1 MDSKIAQA
9 RMPVQRAPALAL
21 FDIDG
26 TLVRRAGP
34 HHRQALEQAIRRVT
48 GYETTTDG
56 IPLFGMLDPGIVTEM
71 LRRAGAPR
79 RLARERMPAIIRRAE
94 EIYLRTCPV
103 LRTKTCPGVRP
114 LLRSL
119 ARRGIVLELVTGNLT
134 RIGWRKLERAGL
146 ARFFRFGAFGERAR
160 DRAGLVRLA
169 VAHARR
175 QGWIFKDAVVTLIGD
190 APADIEA
197 ARAGGVRSIAVATGL
212 VDAAELAR
220 YHPGRVLEDLRSLTP
235 EMLL

>member
-1 MDSKIAQA
+1 MCLQPAA
-9 RMPVQRAPALAL
+9 ALAL

-34 HHRQALEQAIRRVT
+34 HHRQALEEAIRRVT
-48 GYETTTDG
+48 GFQTTTDG
-56 IPLFGMLDPGIVTEM
+56 IPLFGMLDPDIIAEM

-79 RLARERMPAIIRRAE
+79 RVARERLPAIIRRAE
-94 EIYLRTCPV
+94 QIYLRTCPV

-119 ARRGIVLELVTGNLT
+119 ERRGIVMELVTGNLT

-146 ARFFRFGAFGERAR
+146 DRFFRFGAFGERAR

-175 QGWIFKDAVVTLIGD
+175 QRWIGPETAITLIGD
-190 APADIEA
+190 APADVEA
-197 ARAGGVRSIAVATGL
+197 AQASGVRSIAVATGL
-212 VDAAELAR
+212 VDAEALAAC
-220 YHPGRVLEDLRSLTP
+220 HPTRVLDDLRGLTP
-235 EMLL
+235 DLLL

>member
-1 MDSKIAQA
+1 
-9 RMPVQRAPALAL
+9 MPVHRAPALAL

-34 HHRQALEQAIRRVT
+34 HHRQALEEAIRRVT
-48 GYETTTDG
+48 GLATTTDG
-56 IPLFGMLDPGIVTEM
+56 IPLFGMLDPDIIAEM
-71 LRRAGAPR
+71 LRRTGAPR
-79 RLARERMPAIIRRAE
+79 RLARDRMGEIIRRAE
-94 EIYLRTCPV
+94 EIYMRTCPV

-119 ARRGIVLELVTGNLT
+119 ERCHIVMELVTGNLT

-146 ARFFRFGAFGERAR
+146 DRFFRFGAFGERAR
-160 DRAGLVRLA
+160 DRAGLAKLA

-175 QGWIFKDAVVTLIGD
+175 QGWIGPETAVTLIGD
-190 APADIEA
+190 APADVLA
-197 ARAGGVRSIAVATGL
+197 AQACGIRSVAVATGL
-212 VDAAELAR
+212 VAPDELAR
-220 YHPGRVLEDLRSLTP
+220 YHPSRVIDDLRSLTP